1 MPVIN
6 VNGNMVRFDDDLTDD
21 QISSEI
27 EKNPA
32 LFDPGYKA
40 PVSMTDRLKGFAR
53 SNLGFDPDNRPKTI
67 AEQAEESDGENAA
80 APQVKGAPVRQSF
93 YNQALLDQTD
103 FTKKREKPEE
113 GILKRVEDTASQDTK
128 GQGQQRELEGLRT
141 DENVPEGG
149 FVASAK
155 SMAGQT
161 IRGAGRVASDYL
173 GADKDNALM
182 EYGAELIRND
192 PVAIRSLN
200 DIKDRPF
207 LAFKEASGNMVPSF
221 GAMMGTAIV
230 GQGIISAAPL
240 SGPAAPVVAAVGAAV
255 KWLGPAAIAALPS
268 YSGIRDKQIFNDPK
282 NEEDA
287 KSKAIAA
294 LGAAAVGTIE
304 VAFGP
309 QNWAIT
315 MLTKEGRVALA
326 RKLAATTPAE
336 AFVKGTILGGLQEGG
351 EELAQNPIEQ
361 LSSYDNPLTKESL
374 EDTAF
379 GGAMG
384 FLGGA
389 APGGVTNTLNF
400 MSEQA
405 QSKADRINA
414 ERVKLGLSKIESAKT
429 VDEAISAAQEVNSQN
444 VTKDDVL
451 RTEDPNLA
459 DIERLTGLKP
469 SEAIDEINAQKE
481 TVASNPKSFTIID
494 KNTGEK
500 LFDTDEKNMVDA
512 IDANRYEAMP
522 TDEYNK
528 RSSQE
533 KSARDTEIV
542 LPDNTS
548 LKAQWDIVDADSVK
562 ASLKEGQSQPRDR
575 TRAVSNLQIQS
586 IANNPDYRRLSDS
599 PVMDV
604 GASVLSHDGQIVGG
618 NGRFEALSRA
628 YDQNT
633 AQDYLD
639 NLRRDAVRKGLDP
652 SIIDSMNKPILVRR
666 ISEPFDTR
674 KLAIA
679 SNSGTSAPYSAR
691 ENAKIDAER
700 IGDISNLDITDSG
713 DIALTPRNMQIIRD
727 SMKGYTSAEQ
737 SSFVDSNGNLS
748 QEGARRFRN
757 AILYNAY
764 GDSDTLTRLIEST
777 DNDMRNVAGALMR
790 VSGDV
795 AKVRQEI
802 KQGAIPKEL
811 DITDDLIGAV
821 EKIAQLRSQNIPVQ
835 EYLSQQDIFGNG
847 LSDDAKQIVTALH
860 DNIRSQNKIAQFIRD
875 VYDGISRVNI
885 STGDMLGNQIPSK
898 GEVIQNAK
906 PAKAEQGKVFAK
918 PASNVTTESRKESA
932 ANAGNKESGG
942 ETAKVKPLFSKKQGN
957 LDKEYLAAVE
967 SGDLDKAQKMVDD
980 YAREKG
986 YISGND
992 YRMQHQAPNREDY
1005 NLATIKESGIVP
1017 KDYWTHPHYY
1027 QSDATER
1034 DSFRVIITALNRQE
1048 KTGKTNAGI
1057 AIYRAVPKNVKD
1069 TDIKNGDWVSPSRE
1083 YARQE
1088 GEMIPGGYR
1097 IIQSH
1102 ALLKKSMVG
1111 R

>member
-6 VNGNMVRFDDDLTDD
+6 VNGNLVRFDDDLTDD
-21 QISSEI
+21 QISAEI
-27 EKNPA
+27 EKNPT

-40 PVSMTDRLKGFAR
+40 PVSITDRLKGFAR
-53 SNLGFDPDNRPKTI
+53 SEFGFDPDYKEKSL
-67 AEQAEESDGENAA
+67 AEKAEESDDGNTPAR
-80 APQVKGAPVRQSF
+80 QIKGAPVRQSS

-103 FTKKREKPEE
+103 LTGRAENPQE
-113 GILKRVEDTASQDTK
+113 GILKRVQYTAAQDVK
-128 GQGQQRELEGLRT
+128 GQTQQRELEGLRT

-182 EYGAELIRND
+182 EYGAELIKND

-240 SGPAAPVVAAVGAAV
+240 TGPAAPVVAAVGAAV

-268 YSGIRDKQIFNDPK
+268 YSGIRDKQIFNDQK

-294 LGAAAVGTIE
+294 LGAAAVGGIE

-309 QNWAIT
+309 QNWAIS

-336 AFVKGTILGGLQEGG
+336 AFVKGTLLGGLQEGS

-361 LSSYDNPLTKESL
+361 IASYENPLTKENL
-374 EDTAF
+374 EETGF

-384 FLGGA
+384 FIGGA
-389 APGGVTNTLNF
+389 LPGGVTNTLNF
-400 MSEQA
+400 VNQQA

-414 ERVKLGLSKIESAKT
+414 ERVKLGLQKIESAKN
-429 VDEAISAAQEVNSQN
+429 VDEAIAAAQEVNSQN
-444 VTKDDVL
+444 VTKDDIL
-451 RTEDPNLA
+451 RTEDPTLA

-469 SEAIDEINAQKE
+469 SEIINNAETQAEATTAEILNYANSSPPNAGSW
-481 TVASNPKSFTIID
+481 VIVD
-494 KNTGEK
+494 KKTGEK

-512 IDANRYEAMP
+512 IDANRYEAIP
-522 TDEYNK
+522 SDEYNK
-528 RSSQE
+528 RSSSE

-562 ASLKEGQSQPRDR
+562 ASLKEGKSQPRDR
-575 TRAVSNLQIQS
+575 TRAASDLQIQS
-586 IANNPDYRRLSDS
+586 IANSPDYRRLSDS

-604 GASVLSHDGQIVGG
+604 GAAVISNDGQIVGG

-639 NLRRDAVRKGLDP
+639 NLRNDAVRKGIDP
-652 SIIDSMNKPILVRR
+652 SVIDGMNKPVLVRR
-666 ISEPFDTR
+666 ITEPFDTR

-727 SMKGYTSAEQ
+727 SMKGYTAAEQ
-737 SSFVDSNGNLS
+737 SSFVDSNGKLS

-757 AILYNAY
+757 AVLYNAY

-777 DNDMRNVAGALMR
+777 DNDIRNIAGALMR

-835 EYLSQQDIFGNG
+835 EYLAQQDIFGNG

-875 VYDGISRVNI
+875 VYDGIGRVNI
-885 STGDMLGNQIPSK
+885 ATGDMLGNQVPSK

-906 PAKAEQGKVFAK
+906 PANAAMNGSSS
-918 PASNVTTESRKESA
+918 ASASSFGHILLNGTDAISSSVYSFLSDASISLRAPPNFSPKSSIFPGFVCVALIATSA
-932 ANAGNKESGG
+932 AIAVCDSGS
-942 ETAKVKPLFSKKQGN
+942 L
-957 LDKEYLAAVE
+957 
-967 SGDLDKAQKMVDD
+967 
-980 YAREKG
+980 
-986 YISGND
+986 ND
-992 YRMQHQAPNREDY
+992 S
-1005 NLATIKESGIVP
+1005 NLAPGSCLLDSNNPRWNAVFC
-1017 KDYWTHPHYY
+1017 
-1027 QSDATER
+1027 SDATE
-1034 DSFRVIITALNRQE
+1034 L
-1048 KTGKTNAGI
+1048 NAGELPPN
-1057 AIYRAVPKNVKD
+1057 RFP
-1069 TDIKNGDWVSPSRE
+1069 
-1083 YARQE
+1083 
-1088 GEMIPGGYR
+1088 
-1097 IIQSH
+1097 
-1102 ALLKKSMVG
+1102 
-1111 R
+1111 